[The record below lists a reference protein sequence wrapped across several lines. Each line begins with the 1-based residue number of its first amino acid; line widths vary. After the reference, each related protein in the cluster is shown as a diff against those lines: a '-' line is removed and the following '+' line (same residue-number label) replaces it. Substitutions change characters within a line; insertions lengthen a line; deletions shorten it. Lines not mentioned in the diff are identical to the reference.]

1 MKNAIYVI
9 DPGMMEAGGHHA
21 ALIETLVDSNL
32 NKVRLSLIAHKN
44 LDSGLAKKAEM
55 AGILVKRH
63 FECNFYQHYDDSLQL
78 KFSGL
83 HFYIRELAWEYIQ
96 ALKQIAELSG
106 RNKAICFYPCL
117 NWEHASALSL
127 SLSKLEGEINNL
139 VHKICC
145 MFKPN
150 QINNEIRLLYSHA
163 FRQLKKLP
171 AVHLYASD
179 WETKEFY
186 TSIGVVIEGYHPC
199 YLLPW
204 NTISLIPKPSSSEEP
219 HFLLYLG
226 DAKEDKGFKELPI
239 LVQRFIKEYH
249 GRVKLSIQYTMAWGS
264 PALIEVEK
272 ELRILSN
279 QFSQLNVYPIFWN
292 TSELVSMIKSVT
304 AIICTYDTK
313 VYQTKSSG
321 LAWLSSYLKTPVVIK
336 NECWLSRE
344 IKRLGYLSFISKS
357 LVVNSKFT
365 NIKFKETSYGSSIY
379 RDFTA
384 WLKS

>member
-1 MKNAIYVI
+1 MI

-21 ALIETLVDSNL
+21 ALIENLSESNVEEVQLVLFTQKKINSHLAEKASN
-32 NKVRLSLIAHKN
+32 
-44 LDSGLAKKAEM
+44 SGIEV
-55 AGILVKRH
+55 IRH
-63 FECNFYQHYDDSLQL
+63 FETSFYQHYDDSLQL

-83 HFYIRELAWEYIQ
+83 QIYIRKLAWEYIQ
-96 ALKQIAELSG
+96 ALKIIAELSG

-150 QINNEIRLLYSHA
+150 QINNESSLLYSNA
-163 FRQLKKLP
+163 FRQLNKLS

-204 NTISLIPKPSSSEEP
+204 NTISLITNPSTSENP

-226 DAKEDKGFKELPI
+226 DAKENKGFKELPA
-239 LVQRFIKEYH
+239 LVQRFINEYH
-249 GRVKLSIQYTMAWGS
+249 GRVKLSIQYTMAWDS
-264 PALIEVEK
+264 PELIEVEK
-272 ELRILSN
+272 ELRMLSKK
-279 QFSQLNVYPIFWN
+279 FAQLNVYPIFWN
-292 TSELVSMIKSVT
+292 TRELVSMIKSVT

-313 VYQTKSSG
+313 IYQNKSSG

-336 NECWLSRE
+336 KECWLSRE
-344 IKRLGYLSFISKS
+344 IKRLGYLAFIKKR
-357 LVVNSKFT
+357 LVDNSKFA
-365 NIKFKETSYGSSIY
+365 NIQFKETSYGSSIY